1 MVKNLFWTGGLDST
15 FRLLQLINNPDIEEI
30 NLFYIGTLIDNI
42 KRIDVLFLD
51 ARRHSYDTELMTM
64 SRILSIID
72 KRKIKKFTIW
82 STSDR
87 LLLCTMAFPYDFMCY
102 VQREDI
108 EYSDKVKVNQFDLWL
123 NGFILRPVTQ
133 YGAISQ
139 ILDELDITAE
149 IGIEKGGG
157 LWTNTSEF
165 FLENRQNKIVFKP
178 FPGSG
183 AFDRYE
189 MPLYNID
196 RHEMINISKENDW
209 IEILYMTW
217 SCWYPDQNK
226 PCGKCDMCKN
236 RKGLFD

>member
-1 MVKNLFWTGGLDST
+1 MIKLIDILLEDIDKDIKLLDS
-15 FRLLQLINNPDIEEI
+15 LLYKWINYAGSHNTLPEIEQLSKKLKINTLPDSEI
-30 NLFYIGTLIDNI
+30 VYRVVPMVG
-42 KRIDVLFLD
+42 
-51 ARRHSYDTELMTM
+51 
-64 SRILSIID
+64 
-72 KRKIKKFTIW
+72 
-82 STSDR
+82 
-87 LLLCTMAFPYDFMCY
+87 
-102 VQREDI
+102 EDI
-108 EYSDKVKVNQFDLWL
+108 KDYPPQ
-123 NGFILRPVTQ
+123 
-133 YGAISQ
+133 
-139 ILDELDITAE
+139 E
-149 IGIEKGGG
+149 IIKID
-157 LWTNTSEF
+157 
-165 FLENRQNKIVFKP
+165 RQNKIVFKP